1 MIGEHFAHCDLSP
14 CGHGLHIEELM
25 RRVWLGGHV
34 TTVGSTGNIVALG
47 LSDKH
52 GRLVSASR
60 SG

>member
-1 MIGEHFAHCDLSP
+1 
-14 CGHGLHIEELM
+14 M